1 MPYISEADEVFIRQT
16 VMSFMA
22 NHGVPGVSI
31 ALTDHGRLVFAR
43 GYGLADPASG
53 EAVGT
58 GHLFRIASLSKPI
71 TATTVFKLIEANQL
85 HLSDRV
91 FGDNGMLG
99 KRFGTQP
106 HMARTSTRSPS
117 SIFWNTPVAGRRH
130 KTRCSRS
137 SNLSQAELIEWMI
150 DHVPLA
156 HAPGTISEYL
166 NFGYLVLGRVIEE
179 VTGLSY
185 ENAVG
190 QHVLGPCG
198 IVDMH
203 IAIHGDEMHEL
214 VQLPED
220 KDDGT

>member
-1 MPYISEADEVFIRQT
+1 
-16 VMSFMA
+16 
-22 NHGVPGVSI
+22 
-31 ALTDHGRLVFAR
+31 
-43 GYGLADPASG
+43 
-53 EAVGT
+53 
-58 GHLFRIASLSKPI
+58 
-71 TATTVFKLIEANQL
+71 
-85 HLSDRV
+85 
-91 FGDNGMLG
+91 
-99 KRFGTQP
+99 
-106 HMARTSTRSPS
+106 
-117 SIFWNTPVAGRRH
+117 
-130 KTRCSRS
+130 
-137 SNLSQAELIEWMI
+137 MI

>member
-1 MPYISEADEVFIRQT
+1 
-16 VMSFMA
+16 MA

-58 GHLFRIASLSKPI
+58 GH
-71 TATTVFKLIEANQL
+71 
-85 HLSDRV
+85 
-91 FGDNGMLG
+91 
-99 KRFGTQP
+99 
-106 HMARTSTRSPS
+106 
-117 SIFWNTPVAGRRH
+117 
-130 KTRCSRS
+130 
-137 SNLSQAELIEWMI
+137 
-150 DHVPLA
+150 
-156 HAPGTISEYL
+156 
-166 NFGYLVLGRVIEE
+166 
-179 VTGLSY
+179 